1 MAFTLVLV
9 LVLVGV
15 FSAVLLLYTRRR
27 QRNEPPLDKGM
38 IPWLGHALEFGKDAA
53 KFLTR
58 MKEKHGDIFT
68 VCVAG
73 RYVTVLLDSNCYDAV
88 LADTK
93 SFDLTRYSQLL
104 MSRIFKLQLPNHDPV
119 SERSK
124 MDKYFAGNL
133 ARLCSSMQNN
143 LQFLVASV
151 NTQKPTEWK
160 KDKLFDFCYS
170 LLFKAGYQTLFSTE
184 NNNSAEFT
192 VVYDEFR
199 QFDKILPKLARCSA
213 NKDELKV
220 ASTAQNRLWELLC
233 PNWFFTEAVAQSW
246 IQTYLEHLEKQGL
259 DLQTQRRAL
268 LLQLWVT
275 QVNAL
280 LSGTLNVDEK
290 ETDSANNGQSEEQP
304 AAPSSGSSESQ
315 SMEGST
321 DSAEAKKLEER
332 LKLREQKALK
342 AVNKELISLQHLP
355 LDKRET
361 PVLNSVLS
369 ETLRLRAAAL
379 ITRDVMQD
387 KIVHLSSGQ
396 EYTLRHGDRLCIF
409 PLLSPQMDPQIH
421 YEPEKFK
428 FDRFLNSDGKKKS
441 NFSKEGKQIDGSLPW
456 GAGSNLCPAR
466 DFASC
471 TLKRFV
477 LIILTHFDLE
487 LCDCNARMP
496 QVDPNRY
503 GFGILQP
510 DGDLE
515 IRYKLKKP
523 LA

>member
-143 LQFLVASV
+143 LQFSWHL
-151 NTQKPTEWK
+151 
-160 KDKLFDFCYS
+160 

-275 QVNAL
+275 QGNA
-280 LSGTLNVDEK
+280 G
-290 ETDSANNGQSEEQP
+290 P
-304 AAPSSGSSESQ
+304 AAFWMLGFLLTHP
-315 SMEGST
+315 
-321 DSAEAKKLEER
+321 
-332 LKLREQKALK
+332 KALK

-477 LIILTHFDLE
+477 LMILTHFDLE